1 MHEVGLVL
9 QEVVDALDDV
19 PFTQHYL
26 VPHGHEPVP
35 HVCPQ
40 SMHKVYTSL
49 KESLE
54 EFFLDVAPVGEYLS
68 VKLFLEHLPHGRPC
82 RPRQPL

>member
-35 HVCPQ
+35 FRV
-40 SMHKVYTSL
+40 SR
-49 KESLE
+49 
-54 EFFLDVAPVGEYLS
+54 FLVGI
-68 VKLFLEHLPHGRPC
+68 GI
-82 RPRQPL
+82 